1 MSGFETCGGIRRRN
15 EYSSSKCFDAARNA
29 SSFCALEGSMSST
42 PRISG
47 RVIAA
52 ARTLAGI
59 GEADF
64 AAAAGLPLESLRGME
79 AGGSAYLRTERDVE
93 AVRRGLEHFGLIVL
107 EESDGMGAGVRL
119 KFTRQE
125 TKQIGRLENEGG
137 IIGSDDAP

>member
-1 MSGFETCGGIRRRN
+1 M
-15 EYSSSKCFDAARNA
+15 
-29 SSFCALEGSMSST
+29 
-42 PRISG
+42 SG

-59 GEADF
+59 SQADF
-64 AAAAGLPLESLRGME
+64 AAAAGLPLERLRGME
-79 AGGSAYLRTERDVE
+79 ASGSAWLRTDRDVE

-125 TKQIGRLENEGG
+125 VKQIGRLENEGG